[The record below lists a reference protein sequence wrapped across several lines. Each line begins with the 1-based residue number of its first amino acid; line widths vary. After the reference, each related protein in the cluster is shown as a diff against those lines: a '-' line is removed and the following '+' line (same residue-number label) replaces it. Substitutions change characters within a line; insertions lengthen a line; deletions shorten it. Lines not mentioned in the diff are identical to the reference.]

1 MLTLRSSFNAYGGT
15 SRSLYNSAA
24 EASVV
29 LGSNSRRPRRIRVG
43 VVSGMLWP
51 PQKLRTA
58 VSGGGWGT
66 ARSFSSSS
74 SSSSS
79 SVATTTTDD
88 DVYDVVIVGG
98 GVVGATLAHQLALL
112 GGGAQQLRIALI
124 ESGPGGGGGASSP
137 SITASPSTDDPNY
150 VVVPPHPRSY
160 ALSPASMALL
170 QRTTTTTTTT
180 SSSTSNNAEEK
191 LNSLRWGGYYQS
203 MQVWEAGQPA
213 SLILST
219 RDLLTPANDDNDNDN
234 DDGTIETL
242 VPFLGCC
249 VEDAVL
255 QQYLWNR
262 LAQQCH
268 SNVTLFP
275 WTQLTNV
282 DWNHVSTTGF
292 VAGTLLQTPSHTKS
306 TSSAAAA
313 ASAQLRTESTEPPPP
328 PRRIRA
334 RLLVAA
340 DGANSALR
348 QAAGIEMRQFDYGQ
362 TALTCTVELIM
373 DGDATS
379 GGTMQPTRRAF
390 QRFLPTGPLALLP
403 TWSPRHAVIVWS
415 TTPHEAQQW
424 KNNDD
429 AAALVDH
436 LNAQLQMGPQ
446 LVAPLATTEPA
457 DNSILSNI
465 LYGMEKLMET
475 VQTSVTLAASGALNE
490 TDSSMGFESPP
501 LIRNVVSPRF
511 TFPLQC
517 QVPLGMTMLSHSSSQ
532 HRQSTCFTMGTHLAV
547 VGDAAHTVHP
557 LAGQGLN
564 LGLQDVAALVECI
577 QRSVQAGMPIGTF
590 LLDYEQ
596 SRRHQVGL
604 TVAGIHAVQRLF
616 ASQSVPSKH
625 AKALGMNFI
634 QLMGPLRRELVQ
646 AACHGVVYN

>member
-1 MLTLRSSFNAYGGT
+1 MLTLRCSFRTSAYGT
-15 SRSLYNSAA
+15 SKSLYNSAT
-24 EASVV
+24 V
-29 LGSNSRRPRRIRVG
+29 LLCRSSCRSIRPSRCVG
-43 VVSGMLWP
+43 VSVRTGGPPPPP
-51 PQKLRTA
+51 PQRT
-58 VSGGGWGT
+58 VTSGGGSGGGGWST
-66 ARSFSSSS
+66 RARNF
-74 SSSSS
+74 
-79 SVATTTTDD
+79 SVATTTDD
-88 DVYDVVIVGG
+88 TVYDVVIVGG
-98 GVVGATLAHQLALL
+98 GVVGATLAHQLACMCG
-112 GGGAQQLRIALI
+112 GGGAQLRMALI
-124 ESGPGGGGGASSP
+124 ESGTTGPLATAAMDDASC
-137 SITASPSTDDPNY
+137 T
-150 VVVPPHPRSY
+150 VPHPRSY

-170 QRTTTTTTTT
+170 QCNVT
-180 SSSTSNNAEEK
+180 SDGNNSR
-191 LNSLRWGGYYQS
+191 LGGGYYQS

-219 RDLLTPANDDNDNDN
+219 RDLPVDD
-234 DDGTIETL
+234 TVEATTAA
-242 VPFLGCC
+242 FLGCC

-262 LAQQCH
+262 LAQDP
-268 SNVTLFP
+268 SNVTTLLP
-275 WTQLTNV
+275 STQLINV
-282 DWNHVSTTGF
+282 NWNHVATTGF
-292 VAGTLLQTPSHTKS
+292 VTGTLQPSHTKS
-306 TSSAAAA
+306 STL
-313 ASAQLRTESTEPPPP
+313 ASEQTTTGPLPTIRT
-328 PRRIRA
+328 

-348 QAAGIEMRQFDYGQ
+348 TAAGIEMRQLDYGQ
-362 TALTCTVELIM
+362 TALTFTVELDM
-373 DGDATS
+373 DNATFTS
-379 GGTMQPTRRAF
+379 SSNSSRSSTMPQTRRAF

-415 TTPHEAQQW
+415 TTPSEAHQW
-424 KNNDD
+424 KNGD

-446 LVAPLATTEPA
+446 LVAPLATESSAA
-457 DNSILSNI
+457 DGSILSNV
-465 LYGMEKLMET
+465 LYGMEKVMET
-475 VQTSVTLAASGALNE
+475 VQTGVTLAAGGALNE
-490 TDSSMGFESPP
+490 TNDAQMGFEAPP
-501 LIRNVVSPRF
+501 LIRSVVSPRF

-517 QVPLGMTMLSHSSSQ
+517 QVPLGMTLPFHGPQYQ
-532 HRQSTCFTMGTHLAV
+532 HRPCFTMGTHLAV

-634 QLMGPLRRELVQ
+634 QLMGPLRRQLVQ

>member
-1 MLTLRSSFNAYGGT
+1 MRHPTATLCPRTLREMLTLRCSFRTSAYGT
-15 SRSLYNSAA
+15 SRSLYNSAT
-24 EASVV
+24 V
-29 LGSNSRRPRRIRVG
+29 LLCRSRCRSRPSRWVG
-43 VVSGMLWP
+43 VSVRTGGPPPPP
-51 PQKLRTA
+51 PQRT
-58 VSGGGWGT
+58 VTSGGGSGGGGWST
-66 ARSFSSSS
+66 RARNF
-74 SSSSS
+74 
-79 SVATTTTDD
+79 SVATNTDD
-88 DVYDVVIVGG
+88 TVYDVVIVGG
-98 GVVGATLAHQLALL
+98 GVVGATLAHQLAQMCGGG
-112 GGGAQQLRIALI
+112 GGGAQLRMALI
-124 ESGPGGGGGASSP
+124 ESGTTGPLATTATAMDDASS
-137 SITASPSTDDPNY
+137 T
-150 VVVPPHPRSY
+150 VPHPRSY

-170 QRTTTTTTTT
+170 QCNV
-180 SSSTSNNAEEK
+180 TSNGK
-191 LNSLRWGGYYQS
+191 NSRLRGGYYQS

-219 RDLLTPANDDNDNDN
+219 RDLPVDD
-234 DDGTIETL
+234 TVEATTAA
-242 VPFLGCC
+242 FLGCC

-262 LAQQCH
+262 LAQYQT
-268 SNVTLFP
+268 NVTLLP
-275 WTQLTNV
+275 STQLINV
-282 DWNHVSTTGF
+282 NWNHVATTGF
-292 VAGTLLQTPSHTKS
+292 VTGTLQPSHTKS
-306 TSSAAAA
+306 STL
-313 ASAQLRTESTEPPPP
+313 ASEQTTTGVSGSLPTIRT
-328 PRRIRA
+328 

-348 QAAGIEMRQFDYGQ
+348 QAAGIEMRQLDYGQ
-362 TALTCTVELIM
+362 TALTFTVELDM
-373 DGDATS
+373 DNATFTS
-379 GGTMQPTRRAF
+379 SKQSTMPQTRRAF

-403 TWSPRHAVIVWS
+403 TWSPHHAVIVWS

-424 KNNDD
+424 KNGD
-429 AAALVDH
+429 ATALVDH

-446 LVAPLATTEPA
+446 LVAPLATESTTA
-457 DNSILSNI
+457 DGSILSNV
-465 LYGMEKLMET
+465 LYGMEKVMET
-475 VQTSVTLAASGALNE
+475 VQTGVTLAAGGALNE
-490 TDSSMGFESPP
+490 TNDAQMGFEAPP
-501 LIRNVVSPRF
+501 LIRSVVSPRF

-517 QVPLGMTMLSHSSSQ
+517 QIPLGMTMPFNGPQYRPS
-532 HRQSTCFTMGTHLAV
+532 CFTMGTHLAV

-634 QLMGPLRRELVQ
+634 QLMGPLRRQLVQ